1 MPTIIRESFTRGVD
15 AAMRAQLDMF
25 ADGDSPA
32 ADFARSIIRTG
43 SLRMQFQEE
52 EQGGGGGE

>member
-1 MPTIIRESFTRGVD
+1 MPTMIHESFTRRAD
-15 AAMRAQLDMF
+15 AAIRAQLDMF

-32 ADFARSIIRTG
+32 ADFARSIIPTG

-52 EQGGGGGE
+52 QGGGE